1 LSDFYNQPIYS
12 QGFLKTNLEL
22 ISSKKGVI
30 AINRSK
36 KIVLKI
42 KNLPQSV
49 QLYYTFKGQR
59 YSKEPVITFEE
70 NTAVITIENPRKNT
84 ELYLFFN
91 RDLALEYKIIMQ

>member
-1 LSDFYNQPIYS
+1 MQIIEN
-12 QGFLKTNLEL
+12 
-22 ISSKKGVI
+22 
-30 AINRSK
+30 A
-36 KIVLKI
+36 
-42 KNLPQSV
+42 